1 MATPLGG
8 QIALVTGGGR
18 GIGRTLALGLA
29 RAGADVVVVAR
40 TKVEVDAVAEAIREL
55 GRRALAVTANIESR
69 AGAQRAVDEC
79 AQHLGPPGVLVNA
92 AAVQGPI
99 GRFDTLDLD
108 AWAYTVRVDLLGM
121 AFVTH
126 AVLQHMVAMR
136 RGKIVNLSG
145 GGSASPRPRFS
156 AYTSSKAAV
165 VRLTETL
172 AEELLEANVQVN
184 AVDPGAT
191 WTRMTEE
198 VLEAGA
204 TAGPKALTE
213 ALKVW
218 ETGGTPP
225 ERQVE
230 LVIFLAS
237 SASDLV
243 TGRLIHVND
252 PWRELFDGSA
262 LPGDLFRLRRVGPSL
277 VKGR

>member
-1 MATPLGG
+1 MATPLGE

-29 RAGADVVVVAR
+29 QAGADVAVVAR

-156 AYTSSKAAV
+156 AYASSKAAV

-184 AVDPGAT
+184 AVEPGAT

-204 TAGPKALTE
+204 TADDDRLPPRFSEVPILVAGEEKTVSGE
-213 ALKVW
+213 AQERMRRDYYEVRGWDRAGRPSESLMRSLRI
-218 ETGGTPP
+218 GGWT
-225 ERQVE
+225 
-230 LVIFLAS
+230 
-237 SASDLV
+237 
-243 TGRLIHVND
+243 
-252 PWRELFDGSA
+252 
-262 LPGDLFRLRRVGPSL
+262 
-277 VKGR
+277 K